1 MEPAKDIDWDALTFS
16 FTPTDIMYV
25 AKTKVGEPWPA
36 GKLQPYGDIPMSP
49 AAGVLNYGQGIFEG
63 LKAQRTDTG
72 DIVLFRNNKNAAR
85 FAAGAARLGMPPVSE
100 EHFKKVVQDIVEAN
114 AKFVPPAG
122 RGSLYIRPVLFGH
135 GAILGVS
142 PAPEVTFMVYAC
154 PVGPYFKD
162 GITPIHLKVSDEF
175 HRVCAGGTGN
185 VKAIANYAPGMIPS
199 KNAKQEGFSEVIY
212 LDAREHRYVEEVGAA
227 NFFCVKDGVIY
238 TPVLSSGTILPGVT
252 RDSTIQIARD
262 LGYKVEECKVD
273 IEFAFTAD
281 EVFCSGTAAI
291 ISPVGKITHGD
302 REGVFANNE
311 VGVVTKK
318 LYETLTGIQLGRLP
332 DKHGW
337 VSYLKARSKL

>member
-1 MEPAKDIDWDALTFS
+1 MEPAKDIDWDALTFA
-16 FTPTDIMYV
+16 FTQTDMMYV

-36 GKLQPYGDIPMSP
+36 GKLVPYGDIPMSP

-63 LKAQRTDTG
+63 LKAQRTDAG
-72 DIVLFRNNKNAAR
+72 DIVLFRTNKNAQR
-85 FAAGAARLGMPPVSE
+85 FAAGAARLGMPVVSE
-100 EHFKKVVQDIVEAN
+100 EQFMKVARDVVEAN
-114 AKFVPPAG
+114 ARFVPPSG
-122 RGSLYIRPVLFGH
+122 KGSLYVRPVLFGN
-135 GAILGVS
+135 GAILGLG
-142 PAPEVTFMVYAC
+142 PAPEVTYIVYCC

-175 HRVCAGGTGN
+175 HRVCAGSTGN

-199 KNAKQEGFSEVIY
+199 ANAKKEGYSEIIY
-212 LDAREHRYVEEVGAA
+212 LDAKEHRYIEEVGAA

-238 TPVLSSGTILPGVT
+238 TPILSGGTILPGVT

-273 IEFAFTAD
+273 IDFALTAD
-281 EVFCSGTAAI
+281 EVFCTGTAAVV
-291 ISPVGKITHGD
+291 SPVGKITHAD
-302 REGVFANNE
+302 RTGVFANNE

-318 LYETLTGIQLGRLP
+318 IYETLTGIQRGKLA

-337 VSYLKARSKL
+337 VIHLKGKSKL